1 MLLLTLFSTLKKPI
15 YCCRQRI
22 PIRNSNL
29 KLNMEKARKFM
40 LFLLKI
46 RYYFYYVHP
55 QVLLSFYLYTKDWY
69 GLFNIF
75 FIILFISYTFTY
87 AFYLL
92 LLLFIK
98 VILEIA
104 VDFTYHIFFY
114 FLTIILFYSS
124 GLFFSLPRIAFQVI
138 TIKTNDNVYQKQNR
152 IVDTFIFSWS

>member
-40 LFLLKI
+40 LFLLEI
-46 RYYFYYVHP
+46 QYYFYYVHP

-87 AFYLL
+87 AFLSNFIYYYYFSSKSSLRLQLILL
-92 LLLFIK
+92 ITFFFTSLLLFY
-98 VILEIA
+98 
-104 VDFTYHIFFY
+104 FTLQGY
-114 FLTIILFYSS
+114 FSRCQELLFK
-124 GLFFSLPRIAFQVI
+124 SLP
-138 TIKTNDNVYQKQNR
+138 
-152 IVDTFIFSWS
+152 

>member
-87 AFYLL
+87 AFLSNFIYYYYFSSKSSLRLQLILL
-92 LLLFIK
+92 ITFFFTSLLLFY
-98 VILEIA
+98 
-104 VDFTYHIFFY
+104 FTLQGY
-114 FLTIILFYSS
+114 FSRCQELL
-124 GLFFSLPRIAFQVI
+124 LKSLP
-138 TIKTNDNVYQKQNR
+138 
-152 IVDTFIFSWS
+152 

>member
-46 RYYFYYVHP
+46 RYYFYYIHP

-87 AFYLL
+87 AFLSNFIYYYYFSSKSSLRLQLILL
-92 LLLFIK
+92 ITFFFTSLLLFY
-98 VILEIA
+98 
-104 VDFTYHIFFY
+104 FTLQGY
-114 FLTIILFYSS
+114 FSRCQELLFK
-124 GLFFSLPRIAFQVI
+124 SLP
-138 TIKTNDNVYQKQNR
+138 
-152 IVDTFIFSWS
+152 